1 MSTTEM
7 RTTDADAAEGER
19 GAEPHRVVN
28 PMGAT
33 GRMTVETPSGEER
46 TVVGCLDGLVAE
58 RLDGTPPGSTVR
70 MELSPATDGEGYVA
84 ARVVPGGLPAL

>member
-1 MSTTEM
+1 M

-46 TVVGCLDGLVAE
+46 TVVGCLDRLVAE
-58 RLDGTPPGSTVR
+58 RLDGTPPGTTVR

-84 ARVVPGGLPAL
+84 ARVLPGGLPAL